1 MKKALLVLSIILFYN
16 SVSANPGL
24 TLPTQHTQHAPN
36 AFERFLNTPITK
48 ETLAT
53 GAKRLGGAMV
63 ANKTRV
69 AIGLGST
76 LVLAGVGYSAYE
88 IKNDPEKIEYLLE
101 SRPNLIPIVEK
112 QFKQYEWGVDYLYN
126 IGVGKEFWKV
136 QEDLEKTQDWKN
148 ALQSVKVQIAAEAE
162 KRDNNTSCNN
172 PNYAIKILESL
183 TNLPDDFAVAPETA
197 LARQYEIN
205 QSGNIIAKNG
215 ITFLDV
221 NSYVLLKKYE
231 IVGDNLD
238 VDHIPAKAQ
247 IKLYIAQKLGRKLN
261 TWEEQKI
268 EKNATAL
275 PVTVDMHFY
284 GRTKGGKNDATQ
296 IALDAKNLKL
306 ATLKDL
312 ANHFLFISNN
322 FGIQSNEMLQ
332 FIESSIVLW
341 NRNKS
346 LCLYQ

>member
-1 MKKALLVLSIILFYN
+1 MKKVILVLSFISL
-16 SVSANPGL
+16 SSSASANPSL
-24 TLPTQHTQHAPN
+24 ALPLPNQRAPN
-36 AFERFLNTPITK
+36 AFERFFNTPITK
-48 ETLAT
+48 EGLTV
-53 GAKRLGGAMV
+53 GAKRVGGVIV
-63 ANKTRV
+63 ANKARM

-88 IKNDPEKIEYLLE
+88 LKEHPEKIEYLLE
-101 SRPNLIPIVEK
+101 SRPNLIPVVEK
-112 QFKQYEWGVDYLYN
+112 QFKQYEWGPEYLYN
-126 IGVGKEFWKV
+126 IGVGKEFWKI
-136 QEDLEKTQDWKN
+136 QEDLEKTKDWKD
-148 ALQSVKVQIAAEAE
+148 ALQSVRVQIVTEAE

-172 PNYAIKILESL
+172 SMYAKSVLESL
-183 TNLPDDFAVAPETA
+183 TYLPEDFAIANETS

-205 QSGNIIAKNG
+205 QSGNIIAKSG

-221 NSYVLLKKYE
+221 NSYVILKKYE

-247 IKLYIAQKLGRKLN
+247 IKLYIAKKLGRKLN

-284 GRTKGGKNDATQ
+284 GRTKGGKNDINQ

-306 ATLKDL
+306 ATIKDL

-322 FGIQSNEMLQ
+322 FGIQSSEMVQ